1 MYALDGLFGLPCKK
15 SAGESFRP
23 PLHGSLF
30 FCDQSDVDEF
40 VDNGSCGQK
49 ELFKVS
55 L

>member
-1 MYALDGLFGLPCKK
+1 MYALDGLFGLPRKK

-30 FCDQSDVDEF
+30 FCDQSDVDE
-40 VDNGSCGQK
+40 VGSCGQK

>member
-1 MYALDGLFGLPCKK
+1 MYALDGLFGLPRKK
-15 SAGESFRP
+15 SAGESLRP

>member
-1 MYALDGLFGLPCKK
+1 MYAHGGLFGLPRKK
-15 SAGESFRP
+15 SARERFPS
-23 PLHGSLF
+23 PLHGRLF

-40 VDNGSCGQK
+40 VDGSCGQK

>member
-15 SAGESFRP
+15 SAEESFCP
-23 PLHGSLF
+23 PLHGSF
-30 FCDQSDVDEF
+30 SFVTSDIDEF